1 MQSYRTTEGYLTVA
15 SLALEYQDIPV
26 GSYRSPWGLRRPMSC
41 AGDNVKEDTPVLSTV
56 LRHGGDPRHHV
67 GVGVGAEGKLAQHG
81 RVVRQLRTRKL

>member
-1 MQSYRTTEGYLTVA
+1 MA

-26 GSYRSPWGLRRPMSC
+26 RSYRSPRGLRRPVGR
-41 AGDNVKEDTPVLSTV
+41 ARDNVQQDTAVLRTV